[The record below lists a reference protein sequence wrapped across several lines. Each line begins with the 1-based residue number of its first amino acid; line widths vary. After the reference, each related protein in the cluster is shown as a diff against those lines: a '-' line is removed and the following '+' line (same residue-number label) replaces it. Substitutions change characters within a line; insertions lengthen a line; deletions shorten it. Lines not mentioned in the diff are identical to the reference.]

1 MRRRDNDSDQSSLE
15 LLLDTISNTF
25 GGVLFMAI
33 LIAILLQM
41 SGKPSGP
48 QKEQPEIPQADLI
61 ALKQQ
66 LDEAINQRAALR
78 QALKAQSATRDKLRQ
93 EDLQPQV
100 EALAALR
107 ARRNE
112 LQAKKLE
119 QLAEISREQIE
130 INELSKQISA
140 LNEQLAAARREAA
153 AARAALKSEI
163 ESRTRSTSL
172 PKTRTS
178 SKREVALLARYGRL
192 YFIYNYS
199 GPWERTLNLKHMV
212 VVDEDGSSR
221 TLTPKPYA
229 GLRLADDGFQQ
240 ELTRRLKQHPARDW
254 YVAVAVWGDSFAEFA
269 RLRAALV
276 ELGYDYRL
284 LLIQPGE
291 KIGES
296 SIPNPVVQ

>member
-41 SGKPSGP
+41 SGKPSGS
-48 QKEQPEIPQADLI
+48 QEEQPEIPQAELI

-66 LDEAINQRAALR
+66 LDAAIAERAAL
-78 QALKAQSATRDKLRQ
+78 QEALKTQAATRDELRQ

-100 EALAALR
+100 ETLAALR
-107 ARRNE
+107 AERDE

-119 QLAEISREQIE
+119 QLAAISQSQVKV
-130 INELSKQISA
+130 NELSEQISA
-140 LNEQLAAARREAA
+140 LDEQLAKARREAA

-163 ESRTRSTSL
+163 ESRTRATTL
-172 PKTRTS
+172 PKTRRS
-178 SKREVALLARYGRL
+178 AKRELALIARYGRL

-199 GPWERTLNLKHMV
+199 GPWSRTLNLEHMV

-229 GLRLADDGFQQ
+229 GLPLKDDGFKQ
-240 ELTRRLKQHPARDW
+240 ELARRLKQHPARDW
-254 YVAVAVWGDSFAEFA
+254 YVAAAVWSDSFAEFA
-269 RLRAALV
+269 HLRAALV
-276 ELGYDYRL
+276 ELGHEYRL
-284 LLIQPGE
+284 LLMRPGE
-291 KIGES
+291 TLGES